1 MINNEIDIY
10 SNFKNYDFFNQL
22 IPNYSLNFK
31 EIDNLKN
38 ENNNPKPGIIFFDN
52 SLNKSDL
59 NLNSISKKY
68 LLVTNIKNK
77 TILNSNNFIFIQI
90 PISPS
95 KIKVFIKNYLLSMSN
110 QYEDIIVM
118 DSTLI
123 NFKKNLSCSITHIEN
138 EILVYLINEK
148 NCSKDYVKKNI
159 LHIKPSLETNSLES
173 HLTRIRKKLEKVN
186 TKIKIQSKNDI
197 LLISSN

>member
-95 KIKVFIKNYLLSMSN
+95 KIKVF
-110 QYEDIIVM
+110 
-118 DSTLI
+118 
-123 NFKKNLSCSITHIEN
+123 
-138 EILVYLINEK
+138 
-148 NCSKDYVKKNI
+148 
-159 LHIKPSLETNSLES
+159 
-173 HLTRIRKKLEKVN
+173 
-186 TKIKIQSKNDI
+186 
-197 LLISSN
+197 